1 MLLREGRWRAP
12 RLAVWKDKPVQ
23 GEFVR
28 TEAEGAVATI
38 RLDRPPANALGRPV
52 SLELQEAARSVAED
66 PAVRAV
72 VVWGGE
78 RIFAAGADIK
88 AMAEWGPAEIEPDVS
103 ALEQACRD
111 LEAIPKPVLAAIT
124 GYALGG
130 GCEVALACDFRI
142 AAEDAKL
149 GLPEIHLGI
158 IPGAGGT
165 QRLPRLIGLARAREL
180 IYTGRHV
187 GAAEA
192 LAIGLVDRVVAADQV
207 YAAALEE
214 AKRWASGPT
223 LALGAA
229 KAAVNAAAELDRA
242 SGLRV
247 EHDVFVRLF
256 GTHDQREGMRAFL
269 DKRDPRFEGR

>member
-1 MLLREGRWRAP
+1 M
-12 RLAVWKDKPVQ
+12 
-23 GEFVR
+23 R
-28 TEAEGAVATI
+28 TEVEGAVATI
-38 RLDRPPANALGRPV
+38 RLDRPPANALGRAV
-52 SLELQEAARSVAED
+52 SLELQEAARAMAGD
-66 PAVRAV
+66 DRVRAV
-72 VVWGGE
+72 VVWGGD

-111 LEAIPKPVLAAIT
+111 LEAIPKPVVAAIA

-130 GCEVALACDFRI
+130 GCEVALSCDFRI
-142 AAEDAKL
+142 VAEDAKL
-149 GLPEIHLGI
+149 GLPEIRLGI

-165 QRLPRLIGLARAREL
+165 QRLPRLVGLARARAL
-180 IYTGRHV
+180 VYSGRHV
-187 GAAEA
+187 GADEA
-192 LAIGLVDRVVAADQV
+192 LAIGLVDAVVPRERV
-207 YAAALEE
+207 YATALEE
-214 AKRWASGPT
+214 AARWASGPT

-269 DKRDPRFEGR
+269 DKREPGFEGR

>member
-23 GEFVR
+23 DEFVR

-52 SLELQEAARSVAED
+52 SLELQGAAR
-66 PAVRAV
+66 
-72 VVWGGE
+72 
-78 RIFAAGADIK
+78 
-88 AMAEWGPAEIEPDVS
+88 
-103 ALEQACRD
+103 
-111 LEAIPKPVLAAIT
+111 
-124 GYALGG
+124 GG
-130 GCEVALACDFRI
+130 GAGEVALACGFRI

-192 LAIGLVDRVVAADQV
+192 LAIGLVDRVVAGGQG
-207 YAAALEE
+207 YAAAL
-214 AKRWASGPT
+214 A
-223 LALGAA
+223 GA
-229 KAAVNAAAELDRA
+229 
-242 SGLRV
+242 
-247 EHDVFVRLF
+247 
-256 GTHDQREGMRAFL
+256 
-269 DKRDPRFEGR
+269 